1 VDTLVH
7 LLALFV
13 SPANEQ
19 ERAWVGE
26 LARAVQEATGEG
38 VELAYVDEGYTAD
51 RTAEEGEVHGIRLE
65 VVKH

>member
-1 VDTLVH
+1 VDTLGH

-26 LARAVQEATGEG
+26 LARAVQETTGES
-38 VELAYVDEGYTAD
+38 VDLAYVD
-51 RTAEEGEVHGIRLE
+51 
-65 VVKH
+65 